1 MSKVTLG
8 QILQYLNIEEG
19 CGLIQIVMNDHD
31 WDDAHEVSVD
41 CELLEPF
48 YGYIVTDLSSEL
60 SYMDGT
66 PLIRVGIER
75 DNIKPIRKVEELENI
90 SGLSEGQGSR
100 ECA

>member
-1 MSKVTLG
+1 MNKVTLK
-8 QILQYLNIEEG
+8 QILQYLNVESG

-48 YGYIVTDLSSEL
+48 YDWIVTDMSSEL

-66 PLIRVGIER
+66 PLIRVGIEKN
-75 DNIKPIRKVEELENI
+75 NIIHLK
-90 SGLSEGQGSR
+90 EG
-100 ECA
+100 EAA